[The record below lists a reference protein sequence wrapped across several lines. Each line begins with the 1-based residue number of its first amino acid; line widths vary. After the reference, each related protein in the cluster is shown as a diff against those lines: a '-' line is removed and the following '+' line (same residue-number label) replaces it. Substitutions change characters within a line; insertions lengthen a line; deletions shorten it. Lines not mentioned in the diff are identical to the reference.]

1 MSCYCILALC
11 IVLSA
16 LLADVVGGAGSAEW
30 PNRDLLGRASSA
42 ADIRSTATTTDWAA
56 THRPTSGAS
65 RSFPVLPKRLLVA
78 YPGWGACGPEVE
90 QAVLNGVNVVA
101 WSFGVLVATPAGQAS
116 IQLQPNLHCVRR
128 IVERT
133 AKAGVLHLLSFGG
146 WGTRHPDDF
155 LSGAAYYDAWL
166 SLVWGHRRAGGGP
179 LFDGFDWDFE
189 GADDKAAAANI
200 FSPET
205 LDIMGHMSTLAKADG
220 FLVSIAPA
228 QSYLGPPRPPPAPS
242 FNRSLLLE
250 DAAWEHEF
258 AEEQGAAY
266 VRPFFGY
273 HGANCYAYLLA
284 AHGGWRTFDF
294 VSVQLYESFS
304 LFGYTVQVEGMP
316 VADALVSTVSS
327 YIGGW
332 EVDFSLDPDT
342 RVARLGKR
350 RLRVPAERLVVG
362 LLAVGGNPGA
372 ALPATTPPYAKT
384 FTLLPNAAPDNP
396 LQQAYDVLRAAGS
409 TPRGFMYWCI
419 AQEANATD
427 PYYMSRGLAAVL
439 ASDSSA
445 AHAGSP
451 P

>member
-1 MSCYCILALC
+1 MKAKLLTQAAPHQLNPAMSMPILINYHWLT
-11 IVLSA
+11 
-16 LLADVVGGAGSAEW
+16 
-30 PNRDLLGRASSA
+30 AS
-42 ADIRSTATTTDWAA
+42 
-56 THRPTSGAS
+56 P
-65 RSFPVLPKRLLVA
+65 
-78 YPGWGACGPEVE
+78 
-90 QAVLNGVNVVA
+90 VVA

-273 HGANCYAYLLA
+273 HGANCYAYLLVRTLDSSRERLPSGAGTLPAESNPESTNNAPPDLYAQA

-304 LFGYTVQVEGMP
+304 LFGYTVQVCPSPGHFPAADRERNALLFMSGRLCLYISVEPEG
-316 VADALVSTVSS
+316 
-327 YIGGW
+327 G
-332 EVDFSLDPDT
+332 
-342 RVARLGKR
+342 
-350 RLRVPAERLVVG
+350 VVRYMCFG
-362 LLAVGGNPGA
+362 VCAIQMAKFGA
-372 ALPATTPPYAKT
+372 SPHHPLEYNSATPCC
-384 FTLLPNAAPDNP
+384 
-396 LQQAYDVLRAAGS
+396 DV
-409 TPRGFMYWCI
+409 
-419 AQEANATD
+419 
-427 PYYMSRGLAAVL
+427 
-439 ASDSSA
+439 
-445 AHAGSP
+445 
-451 P
+451 